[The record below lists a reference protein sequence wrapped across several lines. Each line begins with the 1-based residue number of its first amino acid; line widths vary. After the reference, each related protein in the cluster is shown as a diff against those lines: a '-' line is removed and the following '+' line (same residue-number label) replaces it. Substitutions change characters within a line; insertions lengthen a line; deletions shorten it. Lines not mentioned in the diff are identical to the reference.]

1 MDPAKIYRYKKNIYI
16 YIYIYS
22 ILLELCGFHGY
33 VCGATSR
40 IMTWW
45 SPVSTSNIVIAIR
58 GCCQRRRV
66 SANGDRPYLL
76 VILLMAEIMHQLIG
90 PVGFSHC
97 FKRGLYIPG
106 SAGFLP
112 STVLILLMEET
123 LPHLKT
129 KKPDLVSLIC
139 SVYSRSNQYGFKLTW
154 NPQNWWFVHV
164 FPFPSGHFQVPRCFF
179 FLGGGCIQY
188 LHISPGALR
197 EMSDDCTSR
206 NTINQ

>member
-1 MDPAKIYRYKKNIYI
+1 
-16 YIYIYS
+16 
-22 ILLELCGFHGY
+22 
-33 VCGATSR
+33 
-40 IMTWW
+40 MTWW

-76 VILLMAEIMHQLIG
+76 VILLMAEILHQLIG
-90 PVGFSHC
+90 PVGFSHY

-179 FLGGGCIQY
+179 FLGGGVYNISIYLLVPSGKCLMIALPGIQ
-188 LHISPGALR
+188 LTSNWSIFPSP
-197 EMSDDCTSR
+197 R
-206 NTINQ
+206 NKPFFWVHNPRIFIYI